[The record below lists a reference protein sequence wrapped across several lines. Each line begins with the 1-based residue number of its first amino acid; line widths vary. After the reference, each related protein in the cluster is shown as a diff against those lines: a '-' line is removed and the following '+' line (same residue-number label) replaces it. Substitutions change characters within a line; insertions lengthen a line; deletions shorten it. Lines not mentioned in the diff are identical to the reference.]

1 MIRGPDRRF
10 PVPWALALLGGI
22 LVLCFSVPLYRWGQ
36 FALRA
41 HEGLFAYVFLVPCVS
56 AYLIFAQRR
65 QLFDESAPARWVG
78 WGIIGGGWLLLAAY
92 LVAGRR
98 TTSVVEDDLLALVT
112 GSLVLFFAGGCG
124 LLLGRKAYRAVAFP
138 LAFLLLMLPFPVALR
153 DAVESFLQHWSA
165 VTAEL
170 FFRLSGMP
178 VMRDAMYL
186 QLPGIHMVV
195 AQECSGIRS
204 SVVLF
209 ITSLLAG
216 YLFLST
222 PWKRAILVGVVLPLG
237 ILRNAFRIFT
247 IGQLCVRIGPEMFD
261 SPLHRRGGPLFFA
274 LSLVP
279 LLLLLWY
286 FAKSDARRKTKSPVQ
301 GASHA

>member
-1 MIRGPDRRF
+1 
-10 PVPWALALLGGI
+10 
-22 LVLCFSVPLYRWGQ
+22 
-36 FALRA
+36 
-41 HEGLFAYVFLVPCVS
+41 
-56 AYLIFAQRR
+56 
-65 QLFDESAPARWVG
+65 
-78 WGIIGGGWLLLAAY
+78 
-92 LVAGRR
+92 
-98 TTSVVEDDLLALVT
+98 
-112 GSLVLFFAGGCG
+112 
-124 LLLGRKAYRAVAFP
+124 
-138 LAFLLLMLPFPVALR
+138 
-153 DAVESFLQHWSA
+153 
-165 VTAEL
+165 
-170 FFRLSGMP
+170 
-178 VMRDAMYL
+178 
-186 QLPGIHMVV
+186 
-195 AQECSGIRS
+195 
-204 SVVLF
+204 
-209 ITSLLAG
+209 LAG